1 MRFKDK
7 IDGLTQENLKL
18 RMRIDE
24 LERGRAT
31 SEDSIRLQLQR
42 AEQTIALERGEN
54 DALRQKLQK
63 QEDRILTQDR

>member
-42 AEQTIALERGEN
+42 AEETIALERG
-54 DALRQKLQK
+54 
-63 QEDRILTQDR
+63 

>member
-1 MRFKDK
+1 
-7 IDGLTQENLKL
+7 
-18 RMRIDE
+18 MRIDE